1 MADVVDNTAAPAPQV
16 AGGGGK
22 PPGKR
27 GNRGR
32 RNPPP
37 DRQQERGGKR
47 KRQEKACRTCGET
60 DHEKEEHFEWTLMNA
75 INALTGARQNRL
87 QAKRA
92 ASSPASASNNQVAPA
107 AQEGRQGRKTKRGR
121 RPSLR
126 ERRRR
131 RDAQQQQQGAEQ
143 SLVLAQRAH
152 RQPHP
157 PREVEQPMALALQ
170 ALQQPLPHAQHQ
182 GCEGPQVLPQR
193 ADEPLLFPPVEDEP
207 SDPEDLLVCSRTVR
221 TATFKGNASLRKSQ
235 GQRVPVS
242 LDRVSSK
249 ELAPQRGA
257 GV

>member
-22 PPGKR
+22 PP
-27 GNRGR
+27 
-32 RNPPP
+32 
-37 DRQQERGGKR
+37 
-47 KRQEKACRTCGET
+47 ACRTCGET
-60 DHEKEEHFEWTLMNA
+60 DHETEEHFEWTLMNA

-170 ALQQPLPHAQHQ
+170 ALQQPHPHAQHQ

-193 ADEPLLFPPVEDEP
+193 ADEPLLSPPVEDEP

>member
-16 AGGGGK
+16 AGGG
-22 PPGKR
+22 
-27 GNRGR
+27 
-32 RNPPP
+32 
-37 DRQQERGGKR
+37 
-47 KRQEKACRTCGET
+47 ACRTCGET
-60 DHEKEEHFEWTLMNA
+60 DHETEEHFEWTLMNA

-170 ALQQPLPHAQHQ
+170 ALQQPHPHAQHQ

-193 ADEPLLFPPVEDEP
+193 ADEPLLSPPVEDEP